1 MFHSFKAITT
11 LALTC
16 SVLFTKGQSTFTG
29 KIRSAL
35 DSSAIGF
42 AVIYIPDLNHQSL
55 SEENGTFFITKI
67 PKGFYQV
74 QILKFGYL
82 SQAKIILI
90 KDNLFS
96 QDFYLKPGE
105 NTLDE
110 IVVYGNQQDR
120 KSETSNNIEVLDS
133 KTMREVG
140 ALNLSDGIAK
150 LPGVNQLST
159 GAGISKPVI
168 RGLFGNRIQTVLLG
182 MRFDNQ
188 QWQDEHGLGLSDI
201 GIDRIEIIKG
211 ASSLFYGSEAM
222 GGVLNIINEK
232 AAPVGKLQADLS
244 TRFFSNTY
252 GYAIDAGAKR
262 STSRF
267 NWGIRLGT
275 ESHADYSD
283 GNGRRILNSRF
294 GGNIA
299 KATLGFNRKRWV
311 SENNYLIAQNNFGF
325 LMDAYQLFD
334 KPDERLARGFERPHH
349 TVLINLFSSQN
360 TFFLKASKLKL
371 NLGAHFNNR
380 QEQEGASGIS
390 LDMLLKTFTGQLLWI
405 KHFNASTELTL
416 GSQDQYQSNQNL
428 GSRIIVP
435 DANLGEA
442 SFFTYV
448 KKKSRYLV
456 TEGGLRY
463 DLKTIQTL
471 ATGALNSGSQNNPGT
486 GIIPVNRTYNTV
498 NGALGISA
506 FDTKHLQAKINIT
519 SGYRGPN
526 LAELSSNGLH
536 EGSLRYELG
545 NVNLKIEQNFC
556 VDVSLEYYNSW
567 MSVFANA
574 YMNNFLNYI
583 YLQPDTTDYL
593 GFRIYKYVQKNASIK
608 GFEGGLKIHPKKI
621 KFIQISSS
629 YSGIQGKTQD
639 NEYLPFIPA
648 QKLNNE
654 VRLKTDNLKTLKNSF
669 IAVSYVYVF
678 DQNTPNQF
686 ETKTAAYQLVNVS
699 LGAELIKHRNKLMI
713 SLSGN
718 NLLNEVYYDHLSRFK
733 YFGIYNI
740 GRSIS
745 LNLKFQFNS

>member
-1 MFHSFKAITT
+1 MFHCFKAILTF
-11 LALTC
+11 ALTC
-16 SVLFTKGQSTFTG
+16 SVLFMKGQSTFTG
-29 KIRSAL
+29 KISSAY
-35 DSSAIGF
+35 DSSAVSF
-42 AVIYIPDLNHQSL
+42 ALVYIPDLNQQTL
-55 SEENGTFFITKI
+55 SNENGSFRIVGI

-82 SQAKIILI
+82 SQTKTMEI
-90 KDNLFS
+90 KDSLFK
-96 QDFYLKPGE
+96 QEFYLRPGE

-110 IVVYGNQQDR
+110 IVIYGSQQDK

-133 KTMREVG
+133 KTMRDMG

-201 GIDRIEIIKG
+201 GVDRIEIIKG

-232 AAPVGKLQADLS
+232 AAPIGKLQADVS

-262 STSRF
+262 STSKI

-283 GNGRRILNSRF
+283 GNGTRILNSRF
-294 GGNIA
+294 GGNMA
-299 KATLGFNRKRWV
+299 KATLGFNLKRWV
-311 SENNYLIAQNNFGF
+311 SENNYMIAQNNFGF
-325 LMDAYQLFD
+325 LMDAYQLYD
-334 KPDERLARGFERPHH
+334 KADDRLARSFERPHH

-360 TFFLKASKLKL
+360 TFLLNASKLKL

-390 LDMLLKTFTGQLLWI
+390 LDMLLKTLTGQLLWI
-405 KHFNASTELTL
+405 KNFNANTELTI

-442 SFFTYV
+442 SFFTYL
-448 KKKSRYLV
+448 KKKSRHLV
-456 TEGGLRY
+456 AEGGLRY

-471 ATGALNSGSQNNPGT
+471 ATGVLNNGSQANPGT

-498 NGALGISA
+498 NGAIGVSM
-506 FDTKHLQAKINIT
+506 FDTKHLQAKVNIT

-556 VDVSLEYYNSW
+556 VDASLDYYTSLI
-567 MSVFANA
+567 SVFVNA
-574 YMNNFLNYI
+574 YVNNFLNYI

-593 GFRIYKYVQKNASIK
+593 GFRIYNYVQKNASIK
-608 GFEGGLKIHPKKI
+608 GFEGGLKIHPKNL
-621 KFIQISSS
+621 KFIQLSSS

-639 NEYLPFIPA
+639 KEYLPFIPA
-648 QKLNNE
+648 QKINNE
-654 VRLKTDNLKTLKNSF
+654 VRFKTDKLKTLKNAF
-669 IAVSYVYVF
+669 LAVNYIYVF
-678 DQNTPNQF
+678 DQHTPNQF
-686 ETKTAAYQLVNVS
+686 ETKTASYHLLNASIGSELV
-699 LGAELIKHRNKLMI
+699 RNNKKI
-713 SLSGN
+713 TFSLSGN

-740 GRSIS
+740 GRYIS
-745 LNLKFQFNS
+745 LNLKFQFN